1 MARNTRGSKRSR
13 SKRGK
18 ASKGG
23 KTRKRLSSVVERFK
37 TLLTSLVL
45 LATGALMASF
55 WLQWRDADLP
65 DSASPDAPALERR
78 LKVEVLNGSGEPG
91 AARVIGDALLGEGYD
106 VVTVDNADAFDHGVT
121 HVIDR
126 SGIGVAIGELA
137 DRIGSDSTYVALE
150 PDLLLDATIILGA
163 DWRERLSDR

>member
-1 MARNTRGSKRSR
+1 MARSSGGSKRSR
-13 SKRGK
+13 SRRGK
-18 ASKGG
+18 KGG
-23 KTRKRLSSVVERFK
+23 KTRKRLSTVVERFK

-65 DSASPDAPALERR
+65 GSASPDAPALERR

-91 AARVIGDALLGEGYD
+91 AARVVGDALLVEGYD

-126 SGIGVAIGELA
+126 SGVGTAIGELA
-137 DRIGSDSTYVALE
+137 GRIGSDSTYVALE

-163 DWRERLSDR
+163 DWRERLPDR